1 VVTGIIIA
9 VVVVIAVVRYSRR
22 SEALKLNRKV
32 TGTETDS
39 CPSQVETEIWESQA
53 S

>member
-1 VVTGIIIA
+1 
-9 VVVVIAVVRYSRR
+9 
-22 SEALKLNRKV
+22 V

-53 S
+53 SWWFLYLNLAR